1 MAIVSAISGQPRKN
15 NGATILQAGNIDGK
29 NVTKSLSISQNAST
43 ARNGSYAVESA
54 TSNIGTA
61 KVISGGRFANL
72 MRAGQFI
79 IKTLTGQSI
88 AGVALPGVGVISTSG
103 SVNTAPA
110 LHRWS
115 RYFRLDITSWNYL
128 TGAPTFGGSSGNP
141 VFLAAV
147 DGTVVNSANSQT
159 IDKAANTSKAVPG
172 NLVYMTTGVLPTV
185 DNYEPRT

>member
-1 MAIVSAISGQPRKN
+1 MAITSAVSGQPTKN

-29 NVTKSLSISQNAST
+29 NVTNSLLVSQNAST

-54 TSNIGTA
+54 TANLGTIKA
-61 KVISGGRFANL
+61 ISGGRFANL

-79 IKTLTGQSI
+79 VKTLTGQSI
-88 AGVALPGVGVISTSG
+88 AGVSLPGVGVISTSG
-103 SVNTAPA
+103 PVNTPPA

-128 TGAPTFGGSSGNP
+128 TGAATFGGGSGNA

-147 DGTVVNSANSQT
+147 DGTEVNSANSQT
-159 IDKAANTSKAVPG
+159 IDKAANTSMAVPG
-172 NLVYMTTGVLPTV
+172 NLVYLTTGLLATV
-185 DNYEPRT
+185 DSYEPR